1 MEPSGYD
8 VAVAF
13 QTAPT
18 GRTLLGSNPNNYP
31 QPVLHDRSNNTAM
44 ERYKTPPPSERSH
57 HRLVLNNE
65 DEARGLEVV
74 GESRNWA

>member
-18 GRTLLGSNPNNYP
+18 GRTPLGSDPNNYP

-44 ERYKTPPPSERSH
+44 ERYKTPP
-57 HRLVLNNE
+57 NE
-65 DEARGLEVV
+65 ESVGHIFVRGQFFGWQEV
-74 GESRNWA
+74 S